1 MTDAATL
8 RNQVL
13 DRNGD
18 LISSSNDVPGPPAG
32 RLVCNGQTE
41 HDFGSDGTCNYC
53 GARRHGASISDVR
66 NGSVKLVSTEE
77 KKANTPSES
86 ILGKAHRAVHQERG
100 PLYGHP
106 MDNHGTTAAM
116 FTAYLRRKYGLTFTL
131 DADDICWFNIF
142 QKASR
147 DAHEPAE
154 DNLTDTAG
162 YAHNIELIRAKRD
175 S

>member
-1 MTDAATL
+1 MTNAADL
-8 RNQVL
+8 RAQVTGF

-18 LISSSNDVPGPPAG
+18 LVRDRGVDIAEVK
-32 RLVCNGQTE
+32 NG
-41 HDFGSDGTCNYC
+41 N
-53 GARRHGASISDVR
+53 
-66 NGSVKLVSTEE
+66 VKLVSTEE

-106 MDNHGTTAAM
+106 LDNHTTTARL
-116 FTAYLRRKYGLTFTL
+116 FSAYLSRKYGITLEL
-131 DADDICWFNIF
+131 DADDTCWFNIF

-147 DAHEPAE
+147 DAHDPQE

-162 YAHNIELIRAKRD
+162 YAHNIELVRTERARRNTP
-175 S
+175 